1 MAAAE
6 QAKGAATPAAAGP
19 AGIEKAAIL
28 LLTLGSDVAAG
39 VLGHLTESEV
49 RQVSSAISR
58 MRSIPH
64 EQAAIVHEE
73 AWRRLSNEEALV
85 VDGERFA
92 GQLAGSVQPLALP
105 VPEVADPE
113 FLAAS
118 FEGVPPRAFAEVLGR
133 EHPQVVALTL
143 AHLRSRQ
150 AADVLVALPEDVQA
164 DVVHRMLDLQEV
176 PVETLGE
183 VRDAL
188 TRQVQ
193 QLGGAAAPGASSA
206 TTKRVADLMNAV
218 DDGVEERVFAHLESV
233 APEVAEQVRGLMFT
247 FDDLLRLD
255 NRSMQTVLKEA
266 PREDLVL
273 AMKTASAAV
282 RDLIFANMSQRAAEI
297 LRDDMSM
304 LGPVKLKDVEKA
316 QASVVAVVKR
326 LESEQKITIAGGEGG
341 DVVV

>member
-1 MAAAE
+1 MPDAT
-6 QAKGAATPAAAGP
+6 TPAPRPGP
-19 AGIEKAAIL
+19 PDGGLEKAAIL
-28 LLTLGSDVAAG
+28 LLTLGPEAATS
-39 VLGHLTESEV
+39 VFKHLTESEV
-49 RQVSSAISR
+49 RQLSHVMAR
-58 MRSIPH
+58 TRTIPRLH
-64 EQAAIVHEE
+64 AAAVHEE

-118 FEGVPPRAFAEVLGR
+118 FEGVPPAAFAEVLAR

-150 AADVLVALPEDVQA
+150 AADVLAALPQDVQA
-164 DVVHRMLDLQEV
+164 DVVHRMLELQEV
-176 PVETLGE
+176 PVETLSE
-183 VRDAL
+183 VRDVL

-193 QLGGAAAPGASSA
+193 QLGSAAAPGASSVA
-206 TTKRVADLMNAV
+206 TKRVADLMNAV
-218 DDGVEERVFAHLESV
+218 DGGVEERVFAHLESV

-266 PREDLVL
+266 SREDLVL

-316 QASVVAVVKR
+316 QAAIVAVVKR